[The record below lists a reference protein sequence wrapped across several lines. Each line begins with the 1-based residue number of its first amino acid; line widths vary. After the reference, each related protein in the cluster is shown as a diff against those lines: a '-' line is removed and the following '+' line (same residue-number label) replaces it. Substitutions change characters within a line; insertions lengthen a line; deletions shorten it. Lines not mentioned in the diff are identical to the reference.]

1 MQNERDILQERM
13 SEQLSRISS
22 LQSRLDEQR
31 LRAEELHR
39 QGTSDLNI
47 RVHDLQNE
55 VTNLK
60 ETLLARDNQ
69 IKNLNTA
76 LENSK
81 NAIDR
86 LEVELAIRPL
96 NETAEQIMKLE
107 NNLRQQK
114 EENQNLRD
122 KIKNEMIN
130 KLAIPDLIETM
141 LSDKNEEIDH
151 LKEKLSAKEREL
163 QTYVQLFDKQHSNK
177 HETTGNDEKNSA
189 RTLSDI
195 ISLSEYDEPDVLR
208 KQAQATQ
215 ERSNDFAIP
224 GASLHGFPMVSLM
237 FLFYVRSQMS

>member
-1 MQNERDILQERM
+1 M
-13 SEQLSRISS
+13 SEQLARISS

-96 NETAEQIMKLE
+96 NETAEQILKLE

-151 LKEKLSAKEREL
+151 LKEKLVAKEREL
-163 QTYVQLFDKQHSNK
+163 QTYVQLFDKQHSK
-177 HETTGNDEKNSA
+177 QHETVNDDKNSA

-208 KQAQATQ
+208 KQAQQ
-215 ERSNDFAIP
+215 ERTNDFAIP
-224 GASLHGFPMVSLM
+224 GASLHGFPMVSY
-237 FLFYVRSQMS
+237 FFFN